1 MTVYPDD
8 VVIAVLHGL
17 WRERGVKQFTA
28 DREQLH
34 RAFFALKQQTPELF
48 APLQFREKGL
58 FPESEAL
65 DQALA
70 NLEASGLLR
79 RHNETPRCYL
89 IQEQL
94 GDAFS
99 RFVSHRLQ
107 AMALDEASIDRAA
120 QELSA

>member
-8 VVIAVLHGL
+8 VVIAVLHEL
-17 WRERGVKQFTA
+17 WRERGVQQFTA

-34 RAFFALKQQTPELF
+34 RAFFALKQRIPKLF

-79 RHNETPRCYL
+79 RHNEAPRCYL

-94 GDAFS
+94 GDSFS
-99 RFVSHRLQ
+99 RFVSQRLEV
-107 AMALDEASIDRAA
+107 AVLDEASIDEAA
-120 QELSA
+120 RELSA